1 MTGGSITRLR
11 RRALFGAL
19 LAMLAA
25 AGCGSGSEERT
36 TGASTVSTA
45 PAATRPGTGKAT
57 VTLGTKNFTEEFV
70 LGELYGQA
78 LRAKGF
84 RVRLIR
90 NIGASEITDRALR
103 QGRIDGYPEYTGTI
117 LTALAHQTKRPR
129 SAVDAYAQSAVFE
142 RGRGMALLDASS
154 AEDTNAIAATPAYA
168 RRHRLRTL
176 GDLRRLG
183 VSTVLGGPA
192 EFRIRFAG
200 LVGLKQAYG
209 VRALR
214 FRPLSIG
221 TQYRALDRGRVQLAA
236 VFTTDGELSE
246 GGYTLLGDPEKI
258 FGFQQVTF
266 VIGKPVLDRLGP
278 AAAQTINA
286 VSAKLS
292 TQALRVMNASVV
304 LDQQAPEAVA
314 RQFLRANGL
323 G

>member
-1 MTGGSITRLR
+1 ML
-11 RRALFGAL
+11 GAT
-19 LAMLAA
+19 
-25 AGCGSGSEERT
+25 GCGSDSGKRS
-36 TGASTVSTA
+36 TGASTTGTA
-45 PAATRPGTGKAT
+45 RAAAGPGAGKPI
-57 VTLGTKNFTEEFV
+57 VTLGTKNFTEEFI

-84 RVRLIR
+84 RVRLVR

-103 QGRIDGYPEYTGTI
+103 QGRIDGYPEYTRTI

-129 SAVDAYAQSAVFE
+129 SAADAYARAAVFE
-142 RGRGMALLDASS
+142 RGRGMTMLAASS

-183 VSTVLGGPA
+183 ASAVLGGPA
-192 EFRIRFAG
+192 EFRTRFAG

-209 VRALR
+209 VSALR
-214 FRPLSIG
+214 FRPLPIG
-221 TQYRALDRGRVQLAA
+221 TQYRALDRGRVLLAA
-236 VFTTDGELSE
+236 VFTTDGQLSE
-246 GGYTLLGDPEKI
+246 GGYTLLADPQKI

-266 VIGKPVLDRLGP
+266 VIRKPVLDRLGP